1 MTRYL
6 LAIAAFVLSISIA
19 QAQMT
24 KSVNVEASTITWTGK
39 KVTGAHTGTIDVKE
53 ANLQF
58 TDDKLS
64 GGSIVIDMT
73 SLTNTDLSGGG
84 KGKLEG
90 HLKSDDF
97 FGVTNHPT
105 ATLMIKDVQST
116 GAIYNITGDLTIK
129 GTTAPISFN
138 AEMVDGKAV
147 AKITVDRTKYNVR
160 YGSGKFFENLG
171 DKTIYDNFDLEV
183 SLAL

>member
-1 MTRYL
+1 MTKYL
-6 LAIAAFVLSISIA
+6 LTITAIVLSISISN
-19 QAQMT
+19 AQMT
-24 KSVNVEASTITWTGK
+24 KSVNTAASTITWTGK
-39 KVTGAHTGTIDVKE
+39 KVTGTHTGTINVKE

-58 TDDKLS
+58 TDEKLS
-64 GGSIVIDMT
+64 GGTIVIDMA
-73 SLTNTDLSGGG
+73 SLTNTDLEGGG

-97 FGVTNHPT
+97 FGVADHPT
-105 ATLMIKDVQST
+105 ATLTINDVKTT
-116 GAIYNITGDLTIK
+116 GNIYNVTGDLTIK
-129 GTTAPISFN
+129 GTTAPITFN
-138 AEMVDGKAV
+138 AEMVDGKAI

-160 YGSGKFFENLG
+160 YGSGKFFDNLG